1 VRVGDVEYV
10 GRRYVV
16 SKLLMS
22 AGSDIQQQNRLPDG
36 QKTCK
41 LPKKSV
47 TLFRCLFRIAF
58 LGQVRDGFR

>member
-1 VRVGDVEYV
+1 MRICDVEYV

-22 AGSDIQQQNRLPDG
+22 AGSDIPQQNRLPDG

-41 LPKKSV
+41 SQKKSV
-47 TLFRCLFRIAF
+47 TLFRCLVRVAF
-58 LGQVRDGFR
+58 FG